1 MCSIIAYE
9 LHEERS
15 VARIDGWMDGWM
27 NGVFFKYLQCFVFL
41 IIFHRLILKICKHQ
55 ATKLIRLNIQISL
68 SQSEQKKHPIN
79 LCTFFAYVPGGISQ
93 KPNR

>member
-15 VARIDGWMDGWM
+15 ATEWMDGWSL
-27 NGVFFKYLQCFVFL
+27 LQVSSL

-68 SQSEQKKHPIN
+68 SQNEQKKRPIN
-79 LCTFFAYVPGGISQ
+79 LCTFFAHIPSGISQ